1 MSNQKVFNRGS
12 GLWQQVIFMAD
23 KQKKRGM
30 WDMPVWLIWSLIALV
45 VILVVLAVSSGKM
58 SSLLRTIGGLFTPG

>member
-1 MSNQKVFNRGS
+1 M
-12 GLWQQVIFMAD
+12 IFMAD